1 MEASTTIRR
10 MMQGNRIIVP
20 DYQRAYSWD
29 TDPENKE
36 HRRQVNAFLIDLE
49 DYLRSE
55 VSTPYYFGHFLYEN
69 IGENKYA
76 IIDGQQRLTT
86 ITIFLSAL
94 FRHLESIRP
103 LTDEELDLREDM
115 LCRRKEYRFS
125 TVQYDNQ
132 LYKDY
137 VIEGCKND
145 RNGIV
150 TTSGNRIAD
159 AYDFL
164 YKKVSEMDEEYV
176 IKLMNAVAKASCT
189 THIVDREAE
198 AIQMFIFQNDRGKKP
213 SNLEVIKALF
223 MYTIHIYGG
232 DETTGLLEE
241 VKSRFENIY
250 RSISSIENFV
260 NEDAVLAHTLKVYY
274 NSLWETD
281 SMERVTAELESN
293 NRLQFIHDFS
303 MYLECS
309 FNNLVMLNKDRIND
323 VNIEGSLLCGNYDIV
338 LPFYIKAYSQGFAIS
353 EISKMAKSLGDLMLR
368 DAIVKTRAELQSRLQ
383 PVFRDFSSAN
393 QIVDRIQE
401 MKDTDDRWLGYW
413 SNASLKPA
421 LEANWYGSGS
431 HKLAKIILWKYENYL
446 ITKEGKTGYSP
457 ISFSSI
463 EKPNLE
469 HIAPQTENGEK
480 EAAGYDTYDD
490 DFRNN
495 YLCSLGNFL
504 LLSGSHNDSIGNKP
518 FEAKRNTYTQLRQ
531 QREIQDLTAADHTW
545 TRDKI
550 AKRKQVIVDFFLE
563 NL

>member
-1 MEASTTIRR
+1 MKESTTIRC

-29 TDPENKE
+29 TDPEDKD

-49 DYLRSE
+49 DYIRSE
-55 VSTPYYFGHFLYEN
+55 VPTPYYFGHFLYEN
-69 IGENKYA
+69 IDEDRYA

-94 FRHLESIRP
+94 FRHLKNIRT
-103 LTDEELDLREDM
+103 LTDEEATLYEYM
-115 LCRRKEYRFS
+115 LFRHKGYNFS

-132 LYKDY
+132 LYRDY
-137 VIEGCKND
+137 VIDGCKTD

-150 TTSGNRIAD
+150 TTSGKRIAD

-164 YKKVSEMDEEYV
+164 YKKVSEMDEECV
-176 IKLMNAVAKASCT
+176 VKLINAVANASCT
-189 THIVDREAE
+189 THIVNGEAE

-223 MYTIHIYGG
+223 MYTIHIYGKG
-232 DETTGLLEE
+232 NTKVLLEE

-260 NEDAVLAHTLKVYY
+260 KEDTVLTNTLRVYY
-274 NSLWETD
+274 NKLDESD
-281 SMERVTAELESN
+281 SMGKITAELGSDE
-293 NRLQFIHDFS
+293 RLQFIHDFCIS
-303 MYLECS
+303 LEHS
-309 FNNLVMLNKDRIND
+309 FNNLVRLNNDRIHD

-338 LPFYIKAYSQGFAIS
+338 LPFYIKAYSQGFATS
-353 EISKMAKSLGDLMLR
+353 EISKMAKSLGDLTLR
-368 DAIVKTRAELQSRLQ
+368 DAIVKTRADLSYRLNGT
-383 PVFRDFSSAN
+383 FKDFDSAD
-393 QIVDRIQE
+393 QIVERVQQ
-401 MKDTDDRWLGYW
+401 MKDTNDGWWGYW

-421 LEANWYGSGS
+421 LEANWYGGS

-446 ITKEGKTGYSP
+446 ITKEGKAGYSP

>member
-29 TDPENKE
+29 TDPEDKD

-55 VSTPYYFGHFLYEN
+55 VPTPYYFGHFLYEN
-69 IGENKYA
+69 IGENRYA

-86 ITIFLSAL
+86 ITIFLSVL
-94 FRHLESIRP
+94 FRYLENIRP
-103 LTDEELDLREDM
+103 LTDEELDLREGM
-115 LCRRKEYRFS
+115 LFRRKEYRFS

-137 VIEGCKND
+137 VIDGCKTD

-176 IKLMNAVAKASCT
+176 IKLLNAVAKASCT

-232 DETTGLLEE
+232 EEAKGLLEE

-260 NEDAVLAHTLKVYY
+260 KEDTVLTNTLRVYY
-274 NSLWETD
+274 NKLDESD
-281 SMERVTAELESN
+281 SMGKITAELGSDE
-293 NRLQFIHDFS
+293 RLQFIHDFCIS
-303 MYLECS
+303 LEHS
-309 FNNLVMLNKDRIND
+309 FNNLVRLNKDRIHD

-338 LPFYIKAYSQGFAIS
+338 LPFYIKAYSQGFATS
-353 EISKMAKSLGDLMLR
+353 EISKMAKSLGDLTLR
-368 DAIVKTRAELQSRLQ
+368 DAIVKTRADLSYRLKDI
-383 PVFRDFSSAN
+383 FKDFDSAD
-393 QIVDRIQE
+393 QIVERVQQ
-401 MKDTDDRWLGYW
+401 MKDTNDGWWGYW
-413 SNASLKPA
+413 SNASLKTA
-421 LEANWYGSGS
+421 LEASWYDSS
-431 HKLAKIILWKYENYL
+431 HKLAKILLWKYENYL
-446 ITKEGKTGYSP
+446 ITKEGKAGYSP

-531 QREIQDLTAADHTW
+531 QREIQDLTAADHAW

-550 AKRKQVIVDFFLE
+550 AKRKQVIIDFFLE

>member
-29 TDPENKE
+29 TDPENKD
-36 HRRQVNAFLIDLE
+36 HRRQVNAFLTDLE

-69 IGENKYA
+69 IGENRYA

-86 ITIFLSAL
+86 ITIFLSVL
-94 FRHLESIRP
+94 FRYLENIRP

-137 VIEGCKND
+137 VIDGCKND

-150 TTSGNRIAD
+150 TTSGKRIAD

-176 IKLMNAVAKASCT
+176 IKLLNAVAKASCT
-189 THIVDREAE
+189 THIVNKEAE

-232 DETTGLLEE
+232 EEAKGLLEE

-260 NEDAVLAHTLKVYY
+260 NEDAVLSHTLKVYY
-274 NSLWETD
+274 NSLWESD
-281 SMERVTAELESN
+281 SMERITAELGSDE
-293 NRLQFIHDFS
+293 RLQFIHDFCIS
-303 MYLECS
+303 LERS
-309 FNNLVMLNKDRIND
+309 FNNLVILNEDRIYD

-338 LPFYIKAYSQGFAIS
+338 LPFYIKAYTQSFVKS

-383 PVFRDFSSAN
+383 PVFRNFSSAD

-401 MKDTDDRWLGYW
+401 MKDTTDGWLGYW
-413 SNASLKPA
+413 SNASVKSV
-421 LEANWYGSGS
+421 LEANWYD

-446 ITKEGKTGYSP
+446 ITKEGKAGYSP

-531 QREIQDLTAADHTW
+531 QREIQDLTVADHTW

-550 AKRKQVIVDFFLE
+550 AKRKQVIIDFFLE